1 MNLNK
6 IKYRHERKEDRM
18 KKGNAK
24 KIVTDNIVIIVLI
37 LLVIGFSIGNVTF
50 MKTANIIN
58 LFGQMCLNAILAT
71 GLTYVII
78 LGGIDISVGSTMAI
92 TGIVVAQIVLRLN
105 TQSTPLIILLQ
116 IVCGVVVGGIIGM
129 FIGWLIAY
137 RRLVPMICTLALMQA
152 FRGLAYIISGGG
164 PVYGLPT
171 GFAVLG
177 AGRLIET
184 ESFPTGIFPIII
196 IFTIAVVAIFH
207 IILTKTVF
215 GRHVFAVGSNEN
227 VAHMSGIDTKKV
239 TLKCHMICG
248 ITAGLA
254 GVVAASK
261 VNNGHPA
268 TGDGYEMF
276 AIAATVLGGTSL
288 SGGSGSVARAMFG
301 CAIIAVI
308 NNGMT
313 LMEISA
319 YWQKIVIGAIII
331 LAVMLDMAQRGKSE

>member
-1 MNLNK
+1 
-6 IKYRHERKEDRM
+6 M
-18 KKGNAK
+18 KKGNVK
-24 KIVTDNIVIIVLI
+24 ELITNNIVVVVLV
-37 LLVIGFSIGNVTF
+37 LLVIGFSIGNSTF
-50 MKTANIIN
+50 LKMANVIN
-58 LFGQMCLNAILAT
+58 LFGQMCLNAILAC

-92 TGIVVAQIVLRLN
+92 TGILAAQAVLALGVE
-105 TQSTPLIILLQ
+105 STFACMAISIL
-116 IVCGVVVGGIIGM
+116 VGLAAGAVIGL

-137 RRLVPMICTLALMQA
+137 RGLVPMICTLALMQA

-164 PVYGLPT
+164 PVYGLPN
-171 GFAVLG
+171 GFSVLG
-177 AGRLIET
+177 AGRLIKT
-184 ESFPTGIFPIII
+184 ESFKTGIIPVIV
-196 IFTIAVVAIFH
+196 IFTVIVVVIFH

-215 GRHVFAVGSNEN
+215 GRHVFAVGSNAS
-227 VAHMSGIDTKKV
+227 VAHMCGINTKMV

-254 GVVAASK
+254 GIVAASK
-261 VNNGHPA
+261 VNNGHPN
-268 TGDGYEMF
+268 TGDGYEMY

-288 SGGSGSVARAMFG
+288 SGGTGSVARAMFG

-319 YWQKIVIGAIII
+319 YWQKVVIGVIII
-331 LAVMLDMAQRGKSE
+331 LAVMLDMAQKKRAE

>member
-1 MNLNK
+1 
-6 IKYRHERKEDRM
+6 M
-18 KKGNAK
+18 KQDNVKQL
-24 KIVTDNIVIIVLI
+24 ITDNIVVVVLI
-37 LLVIGFSIGNVTF
+37 LLVIGFSIGNSTF
-50 MKTANIIN
+50 LKTANVIN
-58 LFGQMCLNAILAT
+58 LFGQMCLNALLAT

-78 LGGIDISVGSTMAI
+78 LGGIDISVGSSMAI
-92 TGIVVAQIVLRLN
+92 TGILAAQAVLALGVESTFACMVISILVGLVA
-105 TQSTPLIILLQ
+105 
-116 IVCGVVVGGIIGM
+116 GAIIGL

-137 RRLVPMICTLALMQA
+137 RGLVPMICTLALMQA

-171 GFAVLG
+171 GFSMLG
-177 AGRLIET
+177 AGRLIKT
-184 ESFPTGIFPIII
+184 ESFKTGIIPVIV
-196 IFTIAVVAIFH
+196 IFTAIVVVIFH

-215 GRHVFAVGSNEN
+215 GRHVFAVGSNAS
-227 VAHMSGIDTKKV
+227 VAHMCGIDTKLV

-254 GVVAASK
+254 GIVAASK
-261 VNNGHPA
+261 VNNGHPN
-268 TGDGYEMF
+268 TGDGYEMY

-288 SGGSGSVARAMFG
+288 SGGTGSVARAMFG

-319 YWQKIVIGAIII
+319 YWQKVVIGVIII
-331 LAVMLDMAQRGKSE
+331 LAVMLDMAQKKRAE

>member
-1 MNLNK
+1 
-6 IKYRHERKEDRM
+6 M
-18 KKGNAK
+18 KKDNVK
-24 KIVTDNIVIIVLI
+24 QLITDNIVVVVLI
-37 LLVIGFSIGNVTF
+37 LLVIGFSIGNSTF
-50 MKTANIIN
+50 LKTANVIN
-58 LFGQMCLNAILAT
+58 LFGQMCLNALLAT

-78 LGGIDISVGSTMAI
+78 LGGIDISVGSSMAI
-92 TGIVVAQIVLRLN
+92 TGILAAQAVLALGVESTFACMVISILVGLVA
-105 TQSTPLIILLQ
+105 
-116 IVCGVVVGGIIGM
+116 GAIIGL

-137 RRLVPMICTLALMQA
+137 RGLVPMICTLALMQA

-171 GFAVLG
+171 GFSMLG
-177 AGRLIET
+177 AGRLIKT
-184 ESFPTGIFPIII
+184 ESFKTGIIPVIV
-196 IFTIAVVAIFH
+196 IFTAIVVVIFH

-215 GRHVFAVGSNEN
+215 GRHVFAVGSNAS
-227 VAHMSGIDTKKV
+227 VAHMCGIDTKLV

-254 GVVAASK
+254 GIVAASK
-261 VNNGHPA
+261 VNNGHPN
-268 TGDGYEMF
+268 TGDGYEMY

-288 SGGSGSVARAMFG
+288 SGGTGSVARAMFG

-319 YWQKIVIGAIII
+319 YWQKVVIGVIII
-331 LAVMLDMAQRGKSE
+331 LSVMLDMAQKKRAE

>member
-1 MNLNK
+1 
-6 IKYRHERKEDRM
+6 M
-18 KKGNAK
+18 KKDNVK
-24 KIVTDNIVIIVLI
+24 QLITDNIVVVVLI
-37 LLVIGFSIGNVTF
+37 LLVIGFSIGNSTF
-50 MKTANIIN
+50 LKTANVIN
-58 LFGQMCLNAILAT
+58 LFGQMCLNALLAT

-78 LGGIDISVGSTMAI
+78 LGGIDISVGSSMAI
-92 TGIVVAQIVLRLN
+92 TGILAAQAVLALGVESTFACMVISILVGLVA
-105 TQSTPLIILLQ
+105 
-116 IVCGVVVGGIIGM
+116 GAIIGL

-137 RRLVPMICTLALMQA
+137 RGLVPMICTLALMQA

-171 GFAVLG
+171 GFSMLG
-177 AGRLIET
+177 AGRLIKT
-184 ESFPTGIFPIII
+184 ESFKTGIIPVIV
-196 IFTIAVVAIFH
+196 IFTAIVVVIFH

-215 GRHVFAVGSNEN
+215 GRHVFAVGSNAS
-227 VAHMSGIDTKKV
+227 VAHMCGIDTKLV

-254 GVVAASK
+254 GIVAASK
-261 VNNGHPA
+261 VNNGHPN
-268 TGDGYEMF
+268 TGDGYEMY

-288 SGGSGSVARAMFG
+288 SGGTGSVARAMFG

-319 YWQKIVIGAIII
+319 YWQKVVIGVIIS
-331 LAVMLDMAQRGKSE
+331 LAVMLDMAQKKRAE

>member
-1 MNLNK
+1 
-6 IKYRHERKEDRM
+6 M
-18 KKGNAK
+18 KKGNMK
-24 KIVTDNIVIIVLI
+24 QLITDNIVIVVLV
-37 LLVIGFSIGNVTF
+37 LLVIGFSIGNETF
-50 MKTANIIN
+50 LKPANVIN

-78 LGGIDISVGSTMAI
+78 LGGIDISVGSSMAI
-92 TGIVVAQIVLRLN
+92 TGILAAQAVLALN
-105 TQSTPLIILLQ
+105 VQSTPVIIVIQ
-116 IVCGVVVGGIIGM
+116 VVVGIVSGALIGL
-129 FIGWLIAY
+129 FIGWLVAY
-137 RRLVPMICTLALMQA
+137 RRLVPMICTLSLMQA

-164 PVYGLPT
+164 PVYGLPNS
-171 GFAVLG
+171 FSLLG

-184 ESFPTGIFPIII
+184 ENFKTGIIPCIV
-196 IFTIAVVAIFH
+196 IFTVVVVVIFH

-215 GRHVFAVGSNEN
+215 GRHVFAVGSNSA
-227 VAHMSGIDTKKV
+227 VAHMCGIDTKLV
-239 TLKCHMICG
+239 TLKCHTICG

-254 GVVAASK
+254 GVIAASK

-288 SGGSGSVARAMFG
+288 AGGSGSVARAMFG

-319 YWQKIVIGAIII
+319 YWQKVVIGAIII
-331 LAVMLDMAQRGKSE
+331 LAVMLDMAQKGKSE

>member
-1 MNLNK
+1 
-6 IKYRHERKEDRM
+6 M
-18 KKGNAK
+18 KKDNVK
-24 KIVTDNIVIIVLI
+24 QLITDNIVVVVLI
-37 LLVIGFSIGNVTF
+37 LLVIGFSIGNSTF
-50 MKTANIIN
+50 LKTANVIN
-58 LFGQMCLNAILAT
+58 LFGQMCLNALLAT

-78 LGGIDISVGSTMAI
+78 LGGIDISVGSSMAI
-92 TGIVVAQIVLRLN
+92 TGILAAQAVLALGVESTFACMVISILVGLVA
-105 TQSTPLIILLQ
+105 
-116 IVCGVVVGGIIGM
+116 GAMIGL

-137 RRLVPMICTLALMQA
+137 RGLVPMICTLALMQA

-171 GFAVLG
+171 GFSMLG
-177 AGRLIET
+177 AGRLIKT
-184 ESFPTGIFPIII
+184 ESFKTGIIPVIV
-196 IFTIAVVAIFH
+196 IFTAIVVVIFH

-215 GRHVFAVGSNEN
+215 GRHVFAVGSNAS
-227 VAHMSGIDTKKV
+227 VAHMCGIDTKLV

-254 GVVAASK
+254 GIVAASK
-261 VNNGHPA
+261 VNNGHPN
-268 TGDGYEMF
+268 TGDGYEMY

-288 SGGSGSVARAMFG
+288 SGGTGSVARAMFG

-319 YWQKIVIGAIII
+319 YWQKVVIGVIII
-331 LAVMLDMAQRGKSE
+331 LAVMLDMAQKKRAE

>member
-1 MNLNK
+1 
-6 IKYRHERKEDRM
+6 M
-18 KKGNAK
+18 KKDNVK
-24 KIVTDNIVIIVLI
+24 QLITDNIVVVVLI
-37 LLVIGFSIGNVTF
+37 LLVIGFSIGNSTF
-50 MKTANIIN
+50 LKTANVIN
-58 LFGQMCLNAILAT
+58 LFGQMCLNALLAT

-92 TGIVVAQIVLRLN
+92 TGILAAQAVLALGVE
-105 TQSTPLIILLQ
+105 STFACMAISIL
-116 IVCGVVVGGIIGM
+116 VGLAAGAVIGL

-137 RRLVPMICTLALMQA
+137 RGLVPMICTLALMQA

-171 GFAVLG
+171 GFSMLG
-177 AGRLIET
+177 AGRLIKT
-184 ESFPTGIFPIII
+184 ESFKTGIIPVIV
-196 IFTIAVVAIFH
+196 IFTAIVVVIFH

-215 GRHVFAVGSNEN
+215 GRHVFAVGSNAS
-227 VAHMSGIDTKKV
+227 VAHMCGIDTKLV

-254 GVVAASK
+254 GIVAASK
-261 VNNGHPA
+261 VNNGHPN
-268 TGDGYEMF
+268 TGDGYEMY

-288 SGGSGSVARAMFG
+288 SGGTGSVARAMFG

-319 YWQKIVIGAIII
+319 YWQKVVIGVIII
-331 LAVMLDMAQRGKSE
+331 LAVMLDMAQKKRAE

>member
-1 MNLNK
+1 
-6 IKYRHERKEDRM
+6 M
-18 KKGNAK
+18 KKDNVK
-24 KIVTDNIVIIVLI
+24 QLITDNIVVVVLI
-37 LLVIGFSIGNVTF
+37 LLVIGFSIGNSTF
-50 MKTANIIN
+50 LKTANVIN
-58 LFGQMCLNAILAT
+58 LFGQMCLNALLAT

-78 LGGIDISVGSTMAI
+78 LGGIDISVGSSMAI
-92 TGIVVAQIVLRLN
+92 TGILAAQAVLALGVESTFACMVISILVGLVA
-105 TQSTPLIILLQ
+105 
-116 IVCGVVVGGIIGM
+116 GAIIGL

-137 RRLVPMICTLALMQA
+137 RGLVPMICTLALMQA

-171 GFAVLG
+171 GFSMLG
-177 AGRLIET
+177 AGRLIKT
-184 ESFPTGIFPIII
+184 ESFKTGIIAVIV
-196 IFTIAVVAIFH
+196 IFTAIVVVIFH

-215 GRHVFAVGSNEN
+215 GRHVFAVGSNAS
-227 VAHMSGIDTKKV
+227 VAHMCGIDTKLV

-254 GVVAASK
+254 GIVAASK
-261 VNNGHPA
+261 VNNGHPN
-268 TGDGYEMF
+268 TGDGYEMY

-288 SGGSGSVARAMFG
+288 SGGTGSVARAMFG

-319 YWQKIVIGAIII
+319 YWQKVVIGVIII
-331 LAVMLDMAQRGKSE
+331 LAVMLDMAQKKRAE

>member
-1 MNLNK
+1 
-6 IKYRHERKEDRM
+6 M
-18 KKGNAK
+18 KKGNIK
-24 KIVTDNIVIIVLI
+24 QLITDNIVIMVLI
-37 LLVIGFSIGNVTF
+37 LLVVGFSIGNATF
-50 MKTANIIN
+50 LKPANIIN

-78 LGGIDISVGSTMAI
+78 LGGIDISVGSAMAI
-92 TGIVVAQIVLRLN
+92 TGILAAQIVLALN
-105 TQSTPLIILLQ
+105 VQSTVAIIVIQ
-116 IVCGVVVGGIIGM
+116 IVVGVVGGAVIGF
-129 FIGWLIAY
+129 FIGWLVAY

-164 PVYGLPT
+164 PVYGLPNS
-171 GFAVLG
+171 FSLLG
-177 AGRLIET
+177 AGRLIKT
-184 ESFPTGIFPIII
+184 ESFKMGIIPCIV
-196 IFTIAVVAIFH
+196 IFTVIVVAIFH
-207 IILTKTVF
+207 TILTKTVF
-215 GRHVFAVGSNEN
+215 GRHVFAVGSNSA
-227 VAHMSGIDTKKV
+227 VAHMCGIDTKLV
-239 TLKCHMICG
+239 TLKCHVICG

-254 GVVAASK
+254 GVIAASK

-288 SGGSGSVARAMFG
+288 AGGSGSVARAMFG
-301 CAIIAVI
+301 CAIIAII

-331 LAVMLDMAQRGKSE
+331 LAVMLDMAQKGKSD

>member
-1 MNLNK
+1 
-6 IKYRHERKEDRM
+6 M
-18 KKGNAK
+18 KKDNVK
-24 KIVTDNIVIIVLI
+24 QLITDNIVVVVLI
-37 LLVIGFSIGNVTF
+37 LLVIGFSIGNSTF
-50 MKTANIIN
+50 LKTANVIN
-58 LFGQMCLNAILAT
+58 LFGQMCLNALLAT

-78 LGGIDISVGSTMAI
+78 LGGIDISVGSSMAI
-92 TGIVVAQIVLRLN
+92 TGILAAQAVLALGVESTFACMVISILVGLVA
-105 TQSTPLIILLQ
+105 
-116 IVCGVVVGGIIGM
+116 GAIIGL

-137 RRLVPMICTLALMQA
+137 RGLVPMICTLALMQA

-171 GFAVLG
+171 GFSMLG
-177 AGRLIET
+177 AGRLIKT
-184 ESFPTGIFPIII
+184 ESFKTGIIPVIV
-196 IFTIAVVAIFH
+196 IFTAIVVVIFH

-215 GRHVFAVGSNEN
+215 GRHVFAVGSNAS
-227 VAHMSGIDTKKV
+227 VAHMCGIDTKLV

-254 GVVAASK
+254 GIVAASK
-261 VNNGHPA
+261 VNNGHPN
-268 TGDGYEMF
+268 TGDGYEMY

-288 SGGSGSVARAMFG
+288 SGGTGSVARAMFG

-319 YWQKIVIGAIII
+319 YWQKVVIGVIII
-331 LAVMLDMAQRGKSE
+331 LAVMLGMAVK

>member
-1 MNLNK
+1 
-6 IKYRHERKEDRM
+6 M
-18 KKGNAK
+18 KKGNVK
-24 KIVTDNIVIIVLI
+24 QLITDNIVVVVLI
-37 LLVIGFSIGNVTF
+37 ILVIGFSIGNSTF
-50 MKTANIIN
+50 LKTANVIN
-58 LFGQMCLNAILAT
+58 LFGQMCLNALLAT

-78 LGGIDISVGSTMAI
+78 LGGIDISVGSAMAI
-92 TGIVVAQIVLRLN
+92 TGILAAQAVLALGV
-105 TQSTPLIILLQ
+105 QSTFACMAISIL
-116 IVCGVVVGGIIGM
+116 VGLVAGAIIGL

-137 RRLVPMICTLALMQA
+137 RGLVPMICTLALMQA

-171 GFAVLG
+171 GFSVLG
-177 AGRLIET
+177 AGRLIKT
-184 ESFPTGIFPIII
+184 ENFKTGIIPVIV
-196 IFTIAVVAIFH
+196 IFTAIVVVIFH

-215 GRHVFAVGSNEN
+215 GRHVFAVGSNAS
-227 VAHMSGIDTKKV
+227 VAHMCGIDTKLV

-254 GVVAASK
+254 GIVAASK
-261 VNNGHPA
+261 VNNGHPN
-268 TGDGYEMF
+268 TGDGYEMY

-288 SGGSGSVARAMFG
+288 SGGTGSVARAMFG

-319 YWQKIVIGAIII
+319 YWQKVVIGVIII
-331 LAVMLDMAQRGKSE
+331 LAVMLDMAQKKKSE

>member
-1 MNLNK
+1 
-6 IKYRHERKEDRM
+6 M
-18 KKGNAK
+18 KKKVHA
-24 KIVTDNIVIIVLI
+24 
-37 LLVIGFSIGNVTF
+37 GFSIIEIMV
-50 MKTANIIN
+50 
-58 LFGQMCLNAILAT
+58 
-71 GLTYVII
+71 
-78 LGGIDISVGSTMAI
+78 
-92 TGIVVAQIVLRLN
+92 
-105 TQSTPLIILLQ
+105 
-116 IVCGVVVGGIIGM
+116 
-129 FIGWLIAY
+129 AY
-137 RRLVPMICTLALMQA
+137 RGLVPMICTLALMQA

-164 PVYGLPT
+164 PVYGLPN
-171 GFAVLG
+171 GFSVLG

-184 ESFPTGIFPIII
+184 ESFKTGIIPVIVL
-196 IFTIAVVAIFH
+196 FTIIVVLIFH

-215 GRHVFAVGSNEN
+215 GRHVFAVGSNAS
-227 VAHMSGIDTKKV
+227 VAHMCGINTKMV

-254 GVVAASK
+254 GIVAASK

-288 SGGSGSVARAMFG
+288 AGGSGSVARAMFG

-319 YWQKIVIGAIII
+319 YWQKVVIGAIII
-331 LAVMLDMAQRGKSE
+331 LAVMLDMAQKGKEE

>member
-1 MNLNK
+1 MKEKN
-6 IKYRHERKEDRM
+6 IKQL
-18 KKGNAK
+18 
-24 KIVTDNIVIIVLI
+24 ITDNIVIVVLI
-37 LLVIGFSIGNVTF
+37 LLVVGFSIGNPTF
-50 MKTANIIN
+50 LKTANVIN

-78 LGGIDISVGSTMAI
+78 LGGIDISVGSSMAI
-92 TGIVVAQIVLRLN
+92 TGILAAQVVLAMNMQATPVIMLIQILVGL
-105 TQSTPLIILLQ
+105 
-116 IVCGVVVGGIIGM
+116 VGGALIGL
-129 FIGWLIAY
+129 FIGWLVAY
-137 RRLVPMICTLALMQA
+137 RGLVPMICTLALMQA

-164 PVYGLPT
+164 PVYGLPN
-171 GFAVLG
+171 GFSVLG
-177 AGRLIET
+177 AGRLIQT
-184 ESFPTGIFPIII
+184 ESFKTGIIPVI
-196 IFTIAVVAIFH
+196 VVFIFH

-215 GRHVFAVGSNEN
+215 GRHVFAVGSNPS
-227 VAHMSGIDTKKV
+227 VAHMCGINTKMV

-254 GVVAASK
+254 GIVAASK

-288 SGGSGSVARAMFG
+288 AGGSGSVARAMFG

-319 YWQKIVIGAIII
+319 YWQKVVIGAIII
-331 LAVMLDMAQRGKSE
+331 LAVMLDMAQKGKEE